1 MSKIEKVIL
10 SLAIVL
16 SVISFVSIFP
26 LRSETRLGSVD
37 NGGTYAYKNIIAG
50 NASTTS
56 AISVK
61 GGTGVLGSVVVLKTS
76 ATALAIYDGSA
87 TTTGAT
93 LIATLPASIAAGTYT
108 FDLNV
113 ATGLVLAGSVGFT
126 GDYVLTYR

>member
-1 MSKIEKVIL
+1 MSKTEKVIL
-10 SLAIVL
+10 SLA
-16 SVISFVSIFP
+16 FIFA
-26 LRSETRLGSVD
+26 LVGLFFAFTNTNSNLGSVD
-37 NGGTYAYKNIIAG
+37 NGGTYTYKNIIAS

-56 AISVK
+56 AVSIK
-61 GGTGVLGSVVVLKTS
+61 GGSSVLGSIVVLKTS

-113 ATGLVLAGSVGFT
+113 LTGLVLAGSVGFT
-126 GDYVLTYR
+126 GDYVITYR